1 MTYLDYYIDN
11 STNRIQY
18 SKDISLT
25 QYSTTYVV
33 RLLTK
38 IPYYVVNMNI
48 TTGSGINTYKK
59 NLILSTS
66 KTPDGYYAYTC
77 SLGLDVTGYE
87 FKGDKSIL
95 RLAFY
100 IYPEKN
106 NLDKVFASSI
116 CYLPLLRS
124 VDDMPSDGSIT
135 QSELS
140 VIQGTLNDLA
150 QKINDSSIG
159 ITDTAKNYDTTNG
172 TIKDKFDELD
182 TSIGNT
188 NKAVSSLSARVN
200 SIEDYKPS
208 IDKNSGDISTLK
220 TEVATNKT
228 NITSLQ
234 NAIKNI
240 SSAGVKWKI
249 VSVLPS
255 RGESGTVYLILNGS
269 SSENNVY
276 TEYMWI
282 NDAWEIIGSTNTA
295 SIDLSNYY
303 TKSQSDAKYAL
314 SSAIPTKVSQ
324 LQNDSGYLTQHQ
336 SLAEYATVSALNTV
350 KNSIPTKV
358 SQLSNDSDYTTTS
371 YVTTVKNNLQN
382 QIDSH
387 TDRLSTYDEAISHAD
402 EIANQA
408 LVLAKN
414 KTTKV
419 YDTFSDMI
427 KALKENVPG
436 IVVGTDIF
444 LKETDVPDFWVSS
457 VLSSN
462 NGKLTYKGTTYS
474 GLWYTLEP
482 IEGKTDLSDYYN
494 VSYIDTNLATKSEL
508 ANALSGVEKTSRK
521 VTAINDTTLNNSNY
535 PSTLAV
541 KNYVSSI
548 KSSIENNID
557 DTYATKASL
566 SSSVDTINTSI
577 SNMDRAYKEADNAL
591 QGNIDRLDTGL
602 ATEITNR
609 QNADKSLKSRL
620 DTLETSV
627 GDGGDIDTRIS
638 KAVSAEAK
646 LRQDADNNLN
656 TKISTEVTNRTND
669 IKTVNASITNLESS
683 YKSADNALQDNIDS
697 VSSDVTKE
705 VTRAKAA
712 EKTLQDN
719 INTASSNL
727 SNEISR
733 AEGAEATLQS
743 NINDTNATV
752 NALTLTVASNL
763 ATAKSYTDTKTSRS
777 NLVSVIGEASTTLNG
792 LLSVNDKKHLDA
804 LYAVLGNT
812 EDEDTFINTINEVLA
827 IFSKYPEGT
836 DIVSWLND
844 KVNISDIIDNLT
856 SSEISK
862 PLSAN
867 QGKVLKGLIDTEI
880 SDRSTAISD
889 LDTAYKAADAALQSN
904 IDTVS
909 SGLSNEI
916 SRAQKAETDEATAR
930 SSADETLQSNI
941 DTVSSNLSTEVND
954 RKKLA
959 TTVSGIDTAYK
970 AADTRLQTNINTVS
984 SNLSSEVTARSSADT
999 TLQNNIDT
1007 VSSNLSNEISR
1018 ANEAETDLGDRITAE
1033 TNNRVSDIATVNAAI
1048 STEISNRQALE
1059 STLNT
1064 SIANRVVC
1072 TIKQWESE

>member
-140 VIQGTLNDLA
+140 VIQGTLNDLS
-150 QKINDSSIG
+150 QKINDSGIG
-159 ITDTAKNYDTTNG
+159 IADTAKNYDTTNG

-188 NKAVSSLSARVN
+188 NKSVSSLSARVN

-234 NAIKNI
+234 NAIKNL

-314 SSAIPTKVSQ
+314 SSDIPTKVSQ

-436 IVVGTDIF
+436 IIVGTDIF

-548 KSSIENNID
+548 KSSIESNID

-577 SNMDRAYKEADNAL
+577 SNLDRAYKAADNTL

-609 QNADKSLKSRL
+609 QNADKSLRSRL

-638 KAVSAEAK
+638 SAVKVETDRAKAAENT
-646 LRQDADNNLN
+646 LTTNLN
-656 TKISTEVTNRTND
+656 KEIGDR
-669 IKTVNASITNLESS
+669 KAS
-683 YKSADNALQDNIDS
+683 DNTLQDNIDS

-719 INTASSNL
+719 IDTVSSNL
-727 SNEISR
+727 SSEISR

-743 NINDTNATV
+743 NINDTNTSLST
-752 NALTLTVASNL
+752 LTNTVASNL

-812 EDEDTFINTINEVLA
+812 EDENTFINTINEVLA

-856 SSEISK
+856 SSEINK

-880 SDRSTAISD
+880 SNRSTAISD
-889 LDTAYKAADAALQSN
+889 LDTAYKAADTTLQSN

-916 SRAQKAETDEATAR
+916 SRATKAETDEATAR

-941 DTVSSNLSTEVND
+941 DTVSSNLS
-954 RKKLA
+954 
-959 TTVSGIDTAYK
+959 
-970 AADTRLQTNINTVS
+970 
-984 SNLSSEVTARSSADT
+984 
-999 TLQNNIDT
+999 
-1007 VSSNLSNEISR
+1007 NEISR
-1018 ANEAETDLGDRITAE
+1018 ANGAETDLGDRITAE
-1033 TNNRVSDIATVNAAI
+1033 TNNRVNDIATVNAAI

-1072 TIKQWESE
+1072 TIKQWGSE

>member
-135 QSELS
+135 ESELS

-150 QKINDSSIG
+150 QKINDAGVG
-159 ITDTAKNYDTTNG
+159 IADTAKNYDTTTG

-220 TEVATNKT
+220 TDVATNKT
-228 NITSLQ
+228 NIISLQ
-234 NAIKNI
+234 NAIKNL

-314 SSAIPTKVSQ
+314 SSDIPTKVSQ

-350 KNSIPTKV
+350 KNSIPTRV

-382 QIDSH
+382 QLDSH
-387 TDRLSTYDEAISHAD
+387 TDRLSTYDEAISHVD

-414 KTTKV
+414 KSTKV

-427 KALKENVPG
+427 RALKENVPG

-508 ANALSGVEKTSRK
+508 TNALSSVEKTSRK
-521 VTAINDTTLNNSNY
+521 VTAIDNTTTNNSNY

-548 KSSIENNID
+548 KSSIESNID

-577 SNMDRAYKEADNAL
+577 SNLDRAYKSADSTL
-591 QGNIDRLDTGL
+591 QENIDRLDTGL

-609 QNADKSLKSRL
+609 QNADTSLSSRL
-620 DTLETSV
+620 DDLETAV

-638 KAVSAEAK
+638 SAVKVET
-646 LRQDADNNLN
+646 D
-656 TKISTEVTNRTND
+656 
-669 IKTVNASITNLESS
+669 
-683 YKSADNALQDNIDS
+683 
-697 VSSDVTKE
+697 
-705 VTRAKAA
+705 RAKAA
-712 EKTLQDN
+712 ENTLTTNLNKEIADRKASDKTLQDN
-719 INTASSNL
+719 INSVSSDVTT
-727 SNEISR
+727 EVTR
-733 AEGAEATLQS
+733 AKGAEATLQS
-743 NINDTNATV
+743 NINDTNTS
-752 NALTLTVASNL
+752 LSTLTNTVENNRLYASQTIAN
-763 ATAKSYTDTKTSRS
+763 KTSRN

-812 EDEDTFINTINEVLA
+812 EDEDTFVDTINEVLA

-836 DIVSWLND
+836 DIVSWLNG

-880 SDRSTAISD
+880 SDRSTAISN
-889 LDTAYKAADAALQSN
+889 LDTAYKAADTRLQSN

-909 SGLSNEI
+909 SNLSSEI
-916 SRAQKAETDEATAR
+916 SRATKAETDEATAR
-930 SSADETLQSNI
+930 SSAD
-941 DTVSSNLSTEVND
+941 
-954 RKKLA
+954 
-959 TTVSGIDTAYK
+959 
-970 AADTRLQTNINTVS
+970 TRLQNNINTVS
-984 SNLSSEVTARSSADT
+984 SNLSNEVTARSSADT
-999 TLQNNIDT
+999 TLQNNI
-1007 VSSNLSNEISR
+1007 
-1018 ANEAETDLGDRITAE
+1018 
-1033 TNNRVSDIATVNAAI
+1033 NRVSSDL
-1048 STEISNRQALE
+1048 STEISNRQASE
-1059 STLNT
+1059 SALNT